1 MPSSV
6 IDDAAFRQWCG
17 KEGAFYCGL
26 FPVGHRGADES
37 TAGTKTARGAG
48 LRRRFCWG
56 VHMDNSF
63 LEEQAARCRQLAER
77 SDPFTKRRLL
87 HLAANYEDRLL
98 GKPSRA
104 TRRLANLPTEL
115 PHAPSLRSDG

>member
-1 MPSSV
+1 
-6 IDDAAFRQWCG
+6 
-17 KEGAFYCGL
+17 
-26 FPVGHRGADES
+26 
-37 TAGTKTARGAG
+37 
-48 LRRRFCWG
+48 
-56 VHMDNSF
+56 MDNSF

-115 PHAPSLRSDG
+115 PHAPSALRSDG